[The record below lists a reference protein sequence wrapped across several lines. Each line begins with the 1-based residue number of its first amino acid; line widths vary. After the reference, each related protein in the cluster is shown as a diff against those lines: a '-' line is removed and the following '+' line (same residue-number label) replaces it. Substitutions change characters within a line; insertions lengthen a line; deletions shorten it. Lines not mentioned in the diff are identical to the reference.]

1 MFETM
6 AASVPKYYLLLTLVV
21 VADVVVVVV
30 VVVVENYRI
39 FYDLNSKKQL
49 MLTLML
55 KINYMFFQRN

>member
-30 VVVVENYRI
+30 VVVVLVAKLFE
-39 FYDLNSKKQL
+39 FLNVNAFL
-49 MLTLML
+49 
-55 KINYMFFQRN
+55 